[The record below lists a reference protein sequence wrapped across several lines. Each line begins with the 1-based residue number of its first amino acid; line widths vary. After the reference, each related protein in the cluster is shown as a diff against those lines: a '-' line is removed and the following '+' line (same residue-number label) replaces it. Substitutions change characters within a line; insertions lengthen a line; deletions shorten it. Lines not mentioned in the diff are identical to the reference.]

1 MINKIRKEKITK
13 IITMTNIFQ
22 LLKVHMISMDK
33 RKKRKQDSLGLEDKC
48 LLKCLEMSKKK
59 KKKKGD
65 MTRNLRK
72 V

>member
-1 MINKIRKEKITK
+1 MTNKIRKETIMK

-33 RKKRKQDSLGLEDKC
+33 RKKRKQDSLGLEDKW

-59 KKKKGD
+59 KKKGD
-65 MTRNLRK
+65 MSRNRK
-72 V
+72 KL